1 MERIKVLINNLQEQ
15 ISQNA
20 APSKMLLT
28 VQMLQS
34 ELLKSAQS
42 DPISGI
48 SPKVSVIM
56 PQFGN
61 SVSTSVVIEQTEPV
75 EERKYIVSAIEPLG
89 EEAEVETE
97 DEVEE
102 GIEEMT
108 LIERDPEAFDPMTEV
123 PTLYHH
129 QEVKEI
135 NEKVPVDKE
144 SLNDRLRQSRIEL
157 GEVLKETPV
166 KDLKKA
172 IGINDRFTFINDLFR
187 GDESVYE
194 RSIKTIN
201 GFNIYAEAEYWI
213 NRELIVKMGWNVND
227 ETVKLFTQLVK
238 RRFS

>member
-1 MERIKVLINNLQEQ
+1 MERIKVLMNNLQEQ

-20 APSKMLLT
+20 DLSKMLLT

-34 ELLKSAQS
+34 ELLKSVQN
-42 DPISGI
+42 DPRSGI

-56 PQFGN
+56 PQYGN
-61 SVSTSVVIEQTEPV
+61 SVSTPVVKEEVEPV

-89 EEAEVETE
+89 EDIEETE
-97 DEVEE
+97 ESA
-102 GIEEMT
+102 EEMT
-108 LIERDPEAFDPMTEV
+108 LTERAPEAFDPMTEV

-129 QEVKEI
+129 QEVKEV
-135 NEKVPVDKE
+135 NEKVIVDKE

-172 IGINDRFTFINDLFR
+172 IGINDRFTFINELFR

>member
-20 APSKMLLT
+20 DLSKMLLT

-34 ELLKSAQS
+34 ELLKSVQN
-42 DPISGI
+42 DPRSGI

-56 PQFGN
+56 PQYGN
-61 SVSTSVVIEQTEPV
+61 SVSTPVVKEEVEPV

-89 EEAEVETE
+89 EDVEETE
-97 DEVEE
+97 E
-102 GIEEMT
+102 GAEAMT

-129 QEVKEI
+129 QEVKEV
-135 NEKVPVDKE
+135 NEKVIVDKE

-172 IGINDRFTFINDLFR
+172 IGINDRFTFINELFR

-213 NRELIVKMGWNVND
+213 NRELIVKMGWNIND
-227 ETVKLFTQLVK
+227 ETVKLFNQLVK